1 MKWSKKGQGL
11 PSEDPSEKSH
21 SSSKQDCL
29 SQNIRLHSC
38 SRKQVLG
45 DSVGPKALWKGFPRI
60 KYFSL

>member
-11 PSEDPSEKSH
+11 PSKDPSEKSH

-38 SRKQVLG
+38 SREQVLEG
-45 DSVGPKALWKGFPRI
+45 SVRPKALWKGLPRS
-60 KYFSL
+60 KCFSL